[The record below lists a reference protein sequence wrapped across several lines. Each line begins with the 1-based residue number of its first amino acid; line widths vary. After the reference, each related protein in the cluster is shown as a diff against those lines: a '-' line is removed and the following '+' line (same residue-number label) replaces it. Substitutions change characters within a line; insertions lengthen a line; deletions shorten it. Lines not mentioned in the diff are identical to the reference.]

1 MMGEKKMRRAFFFLE
16 KLPLAPWLML
26 MILCT
31 INSLPV
37 GNLYTTHTRLI
48 SGSVQKKTFVPFSPS
63 NNLIKKKVT
72 SITQK
77 KEKQKK
83 MRRTSRSQT
92 PEAPP
97 TPI

>member
-63 NNLIKKKVT
+63 NNLIKKKSHVNHT
-72 SITQK
+72 KERKAK
-77 KEKQKK
+77 KKNA
-83 MRRTSRSQT
+83 TDLSF
-92 PEAPP
+92 PNA
-97 TPI
+97 